1 MLSLQLASSAIPTL
15 NWDEALLRLSLAAVL
30 GGMIGF
36 ERELREREAGLRTH
50 LLVSLGSA
58 LFTIVSA
65 YGFRDF
71 LTSGAVVVRTDP
83 TRIAAQIVTGIGFLG
98 AGAIIRQG
106 FSVRGLTTAATLW
119 VVAAVGLACGAGYYS
134 AAALSTALVLL
145 ALYPLRIIAYRIL
158 IRFRP
163 EDGRLLV
170 ELPLGQSPGMVIDE
184 LERLGAR
191 IASLEVNQEGDRRR
205 LEVDVALPRDLHV
218 PNIVS
223 RIAEVENVAGVR
235 WGD

>member
-170 ELPLGQSPGMVIDE
+170 ELPVGQSPGMVIDE

-191 IASLEVNQEGDRRR
+191 IASLEVSQEGDRRR

-218 PNIVS
+218 PSIVS